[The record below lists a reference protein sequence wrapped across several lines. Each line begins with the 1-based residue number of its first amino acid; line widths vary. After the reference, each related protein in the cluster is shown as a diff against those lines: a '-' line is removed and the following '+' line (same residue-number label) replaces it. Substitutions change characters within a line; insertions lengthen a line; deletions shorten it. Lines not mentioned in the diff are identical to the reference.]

1 MTEPY
6 STMEA
11 TYLLLKK
18 NRFAD
23 HNGRYRLA
31 NILRSDN
38 KRPLNVEPI
47 ETSAICEAVQ
57 LTCSV
62 LNNGSAMNV
71 RAWNEKKFHHI
82 FRCWYLRNSKQIDGP
97 SAPALAFPPVSSRRD
112 FQKLRFDLNGSKR
125 ARLTG
130 PAEWKTQRGQPACNP
145 ISFDPYTDSK
155 KQSVKNDPRPTA
167 HQQHCKQIGAL
178 PVVAMTHAVS
188 SCENLFTPRHV

>member
-71 RAWNEKKFHHI
+71 RAWNEKKI
-82 FRCWYLRNSKQIDGP
+82 P
-97 SAPALAFPPVSSRRD
+97 SYFPVLVFEKLEADRWTVGSGAGLSTR
-112 FQKLRFDLNGSKR
+112 FQPPGFPETEIRS
-125 ARLTG
+125 
-130 PAEWKTQRGQPACNP
+130 EWVEAGQTHWAGRVEN
-145 ISFDPYTDSK
+145 TT
-155 KQSVKNDPRPTA
+155 RPTGV
-167 HQQHCKQIGAL
+167 QSDQL
-178 PVVAMTHAVS
+178 
-188 SCENLFTPRHV
+188 

>member
-97 SAPALAFPPVSSRRD
+97 SAPALAFPPV
-112 FQKLRFDLNGSKR
+112 FQPPGFPETEIGS
-125 ARLTG
+125 
-130 PAEWKTQRGQPACNP
+130 EWVEAGQTHWAGRVEN
-145 ISFDPYTDSK
+145 TT
-155 KQSVKNDPRPTA
+155 RPTGV
-167 HQQHCKQIGAL
+167 QSDQL
-178 PVVAMTHAVS
+178 
-188 SCENLFTPRHV
+188 